1 MTTNDTRIE
10 NEYRRLYAL
19 LDEAHIPRQQQDVL
33 APVIDNLAWMRI
45 KLDDSRA
52 LIKSSG
58 IVVPYDNG
66 GGQKG
71 IRENPAFK
79 GYVSL
84 MKTYLSALEKYTSYL
99 PREMQAEIINNGR
112 TTLDIVRQMKE
123 AK

>member
-1 MTTNDTRIE
+1 MTTDDIRVE
-10 NEYRRLYAL
+10 NEHKRLCAL
-19 LDEAHIPRQQQDVL
+19 LDEAHIPKQQQDIL
-33 APVIDNLAWMRI
+33 APVIENLAWMRI
-45 KLDDSRA
+45 KLDDSRR
-52 LIKSSG
+52 LIKNSG
-58 IVVPYDNG
+58 IVVHYDNG

-84 MKTYLSALEKYTSYL
+84 MKVYLSALEKYSSYF
-99 PREMQAEIINNGR
+99 PKEMQAEIINNGR